1 MGFIGCPIVLA
12 VLCWAI
18 LLALTCW
25 LGALNLTFLWTSGTG
40 RSFNYLAGYQPA
52 QGPDFQVQ
60 ITVAV
65 P

>member
-1 MGFIGCPIVLA
+1 MGFVGRPIVLA

-18 LLALTCW
+18 LLALTYW
-25 LGALNLTFLWTSGTG
+25 LGALNFLWTSGTS